1 MFVSLQKCI
10 CWEPNPRCDGAG
22 NWASAGGHLGGGAP
36 VMELVV
42 HQQQTLNLQ
51 YSPLGLPYPAP
62 TEQHAPAVC
71 EPPRCQA
78 TPNSP
83 PRYAAPRCQ
92 RSAVTGSSGCSQIQT
107 PQFHHPLAGP
117 RDRRRLK
124 INQEA
129 ECVSGH
135 FYCST
140 HNSVTRSRARFLQ
153 GKKSKLKAKRS
164 KV

>member
-1 MFVSLQKCI
+1 MGWSPGDRIRGPSLEQANIHSRPSI
-10 CWEPNPRCDGAG
+10 C
-22 NWASAGGHLGGGAP
+22 S
-36 VMELVV
+36 
-42 HQQQTLNLQ
+42 TLLLDFPPI
-51 YSPLGLPYPAP
+51 PL
-62 TEQHAPAVC
+62 TEQHASAVC
-71 EPPRCQA
+71 EAPRCQA

-83 PRYAAPRCQ
+83 PHYAAPRCQ
-92 RSAVTGSSGCSQIQT
+92 RSAATGSSGCSQNQT

-129 ECVSGH
+129 KCVSGH

-140 HNSVTRSRARFLQ
+140 HNSVTSSRAHFLQ